1 LEKDGSEQQEECDF
15 VELRGVAGDAVAEID
30 GPGEICRGAV
40 GVVGETCEETSDAA
54 EGDAEGEGDG
64 VEIAGGGA
72 ESDVALDEFD
82 GEEAEGEG
90 SDDGFASDEVGGVV
104 EILPGQAWVFEPE
117 QELRTQG
124 GASDRGRDDGPTERR
139 LDGISE
145 TAAQGEVDKERCDVG
160 ESFEEEMRMD
170 GVGAEVEVVR
180 EGDELGGC
188 EDGEL

>member
-1 LEKDGSEQQEECDF
+1 MA
-15 VELRGVAGDAVAEID
+15 RDAVAEVD

-82 GEEAEGEG
+82 GEESEGEG
-90 SDDGFASDEVGGVV
+90 SDDGFASDEVGRVV
-104 EILPGQAWVFEPE
+104 EVLPGQARVFEPE
-117 QELRTQG
+117 EELGTEG
-124 GASDRGRDDGPTERR
+124 GAGDCGCDDGPAERR
-139 LDGISE
+139 LDGISI
-145 TAAQGEVDKERCDVG
+145 AAAESEVDEERCDVG
-160 ESFEEEMRMD
+160 ESFEEEVRVD
-170 GVGAEVEVVR
+170 GVGAEMEIDR
-180 EGDELGGC
+180 EGDEMGGC